1 MKEPNVLWAF
11 WQGVF
16 AVLQGPEETRDGTIL
31 WYLTLLVIALTVGV
45 VAVLVAATVLLLS
58 WRGVDLMPAWARSI
72 YDWARGFFGAN
83 KE

>member
-1 MKEPNVLWAF
+1 MKGSDVLGAF

-16 AVLQGPEETRDGTIL
+16 AVLLGPEETRDGTIL
-31 WYLTLLVIALTVGV
+31 WYLTLLVVALTVGA
-45 VAVLVAATVLLLS
+45 VAVLIAATALLLS

-72 YDWARGFFGAN
+72 YDWARGFFGAK